1 MDKPKAHCCL
11 LLPCFLF
18 PFGLYRRYQPARLI
32 SHSGRCRGENMGSQ
46 FQHQSSFTEQSIKEI
61 TEPDLKPGD
70 LLFSSSLGVTS
81 FGIRVFSTSSVSH
94 VAIYLG
100 ENNVAEATGAGVQIV
115 SLKKAMK
122 HSDKLF
128 VLRVPDLTPQ
138 QATEITAFANKI
150 KDSGYNYRG
159 IVEFIP
165 FMVTRQMCSLNP
177 FSEDFRQQCVSGTAK
192 AQLSS
197 VGEGDKKSWFCS
209 EFVTDA
215 FAKAG
220 HPLTLAQSGWISP
233 ADLMHMRTGD
243 VSAFKPETQ
252 LQYVGHL
259 KPRDLYQGGSLCW
272 ADSVMKAGECSGFQL
287 LPPNYC
293 NLGMGKISLPYR
305 VLILWLAHRYPD

>member
-1 MDKPKAHCCL
+1 MDKPKAYYRL
-11 LLPCFLF
+11 LLTSFL
-18 PFGLYRRYQPARLI
+18 LLSACTVDISQPDSSATAVDAEAKTWAI
-32 SHSGRCRGENMGSQ
+32 K

-61 TEPDLKPGD
+61 TVPDLKPGD

-100 ENNVAEATGAGVQIV
+100 DNNVAEATGDGVQIV

-128 VLRVPDLTPQ
+128 VFSPGSYPQ

-177 FSEDFRQQCVSGTAK
+177 FSEDFRQQCVSGLAK

-197 VGEGDKKSWFCS
+197 VVEGDKKSWFCS

-233 ADLMHMRTGD
+233 ADLMHMRIGD

-259 KPRDLYQGGSLCW
+259 KPGIYI
-272 ADSVMKAGECSGFQL
+272 KAGRFVGL
-287 LPPNYC
+287 T
-293 NLGMGKISLPYR
+293 R
-305 VLILWLAHRYPD
+305 

>member
-1 MDKPKAHCCL
+1 MDKPKAYYRL
-11 LLPCFLF
+11 LLPSFL
-18 PFGLYRRYQPARLI
+18 LLSACTVDISQPDPSATAVDA
-32 SHSGRCRGENMGSQ
+32 EAKTWAVK

-61 TEPDLKPGD
+61 TAPDLKPGD

-94 VAIYLG
+94 VAIFLG
-100 ENNVAEATGAGVQIV
+100 DNNVAEAT
-115 SLKKAMK
+115 
-122 HSDKLF
+122 D
-128 VLRVPDLTPQ
+128 
-138 QATEITAFANKI
+138 ITAFANKI

-177 FSEDFRQQCVSGTAK
+177 FSEDFRQQCVSGLAK

-233 ADLMHMRTGD
+233 ADLMHMRIGD

-259 KPRDLYQGGSLCW
+259 KPGIYI
-272 ADSVMKAGECSGFQL
+272 KAGRFVGLTQ
-287 LPPNYC
+287 
-293 NLGMGKISLPYR
+293 
-305 VLILWLAHRYPD
+305 

>member
-1 MDKPKAHCCL
+1 MDKPKAYCRLFLPSFL
-11 LLPCFLF
+11 LLSACTVDIS
-18 PFGLYRRYQPARLI
+18 QPDPSATAVDA
-32 SHSGRCRGENMGSQ
+32 EAKTWAVK

-61 TEPDLKPGD
+61 TAPDLKPGD

-81 FGIRVFSTSSVSH
+81 FGIRVFSTSSV
-94 VAIYLG
+94 
-100 ENNVAEATGAGVQIV
+100 EATGAGVQIV

-138 QATEITAFANKI
+138 QATDITAFANKI

-177 FSEDFRQQCVSGTAK
+177 FSEDFRQQCVSGLAK

-233 ADLMHMRTGD
+233 ADLMHMRIGD

-259 KPRDLYQGGSLCW
+259 KPGIYI
-272 ADSVMKAGECSGFQL
+272 KAGRFVGL
-287 LPPNYC
+287 T
-293 NLGMGKISLPYR
+293 R
-305 VLILWLAHRYPD
+305 

>member
-1 MDKPKAHCCL
+1 MDKPKAYYRL
-11 LLPCFLF
+11 LLPCFL
-18 PFGLYRRYQPARLI
+18 LLSACTVDISQPDPSATAVDA
-32 SHSGRCRGENMGSQ
+32 EAKTWAVK
-46 FQHQSSFTEQSIKEI
+46 FQHQSSFTEQ
-61 TEPDLKPGD
+61 
-70 LLFSSSLGVTS
+70 SSLGVTS

-177 FSEDFRQQCVSGTAK
+177 FSEDFRQQCVSGLAK

-233 ADLMHMRTGD
+233 ADLMHMRIGD

-259 KPRDLYQGGSLCW
+259 KPGIYI
-272 ADSVMKAGECSGFQL
+272 KAGRFVGL
-287 LPPNYC
+287 T
-293 NLGMGKISLPYR
+293 R
-305 VLILWLAHRYPD
+305 

>member
-1 MDKPKAHCCL
+1 
-11 LLPCFLF
+11 
-18 PFGLYRRYQPARLI
+18 
-32 SHSGRCRGENMGSQ
+32 
-46 FQHQSSFTEQSIKEI
+46 
-61 TEPDLKPGD
+61 
-70 LLFSSSLGVTS
+70 
-81 FGIRVFSTSSVSH
+81 
-94 VAIYLG
+94 
-100 ENNVAEATGAGVQIV
+100 
-115 SLKKAMK
+115 MK

-177 FSEDFRQQCVSGTAK
+177 FSRIFANSASAAWRK
-192 AQLSS
+192 RKLSN

-233 ADLMHMRTGD
+233 ADLMHMRSGD

-252 LQYVGHL
+252 LQYIGHL
-259 KPRDLYQGGSLCW
+259 KP
-272 ADSVMKAGECSGFQL
+272 GFILKQVAL
-287 LPPNYC
+287 L
-293 NLGMGKISLPYR
+293 
-305 VLILWLAHRYPD
+305 D

>member
-1 MDKPKAHCCL
+1 MPLH
-11 LLPCFLF
+11 LPCFLV
-18 PFGLYRRYQPARLI
+18 LSACTVDISQPDSSATVVNA
-32 SHSGRCRGENMGSQ
+32 EAKTWAVK

-100 ENNVAEATGAGVQIV
+100 DNNVAEATGAGVQ
-115 SLKKAMK
+115 
-122 HSDKLF
+122 
-128 VLRVPDLTPQ
+128 
-138 QATEITAFANKI
+138 
-150 KDSGYNYRG
+150 DSGYNYRG

-177 FSEDFRQQCVSGTAK
+177 FSEDFRQQCVSGLAK

-197 VGEGDKKSWFCS
+197 MGEGDKKSWFCS

-243 VSAFKPETQ
+243 ISAFKPETQ
-252 LQYVGHL
+252 LQYIGHM
-259 KPRDLYQGGSLCW
+259 KPGIYI
-272 ADSVMKAGECSGFQL
+272 KAGRFVRL
-287 LPPNYC
+287 T
-293 NLGMGKISLPYR
+293 R
-305 VLILWLAHRYPD
+305 

>member
-1 MDKPKAHCCL
+1 MDKPKAYCRL
-11 LLPCFLF
+11 LLPCFL
-18 PFGLYRRYQPARLI
+18 LLSACTVDISQPDSSATAVDA
-32 SHSGRCRGENMGSQ
+32 EAKTWAVK

-94 VAIYLG
+94 VAIFLG
-100 ENNVAEATGAGVQIV
+100 DNNVAEATGAGVQIV

-138 QATEITAFANKI
+138 QATDITAFANKI

-177 FSEDFRQQCVSGTAK
+177 FSEDFRQQCVSGLAK

-233 ADLMHMRTGD
+233 ADLMHMRIGD

-259 KPRDLYQGGSLCW
+259 KPGIYI
-272 ADSVMKAGECSGFQL
+272 KAGRFVGL
-287 LPPNYC
+287 T
-293 NLGMGKISLPYR
+293 R
-305 VLILWLAHRYPD
+305 

>member
-1 MDKPKAHCCL
+1 MDKPKAYCRL
-11 LLPCFLF
+11 LLPCFL
-18 PFGLYRRYQPARLI
+18 LLSACTVDISQPDSSATVVNA
-32 SHSGRCRGENMGSQ
+32 EAKTWAVK
-46 FQHQSSFTEQSIKEI
+46 FQHPSSFTEQSIKEI

-100 ENNVAEATGAGVQIV
+100 DNNVAEATGAGVQIV
-115 SLKKAMK
+115 SLKKAIK

-177 FSEDFRQQCVSGTAK
+177 FSEDFRQQCVSGLAK

-243 VSAFKPETQ
+243 ISAFKPETQ
-252 LQYVGHL
+252 LQYVGHM
-259 KPRDLYQGGSLCW
+259 KHGIYI
-272 ADSVMKAGECSGFQL
+272 KAGRFVGLTQ
-287 LPPNYC
+287 
-293 NLGMGKISLPYR
+293 
-305 VLILWLAHRYPD
+305 

>member
-18 PFGLYRRYQPARLI
+18 LSACTVDISQPDSSATAVDA
-32 SHSGRCRGENMGSQ
+32 GAKTWAVK

-61 TEPDLKPGD
+61 TAPDLKPGD

-159 IVEFIP
+159 IVE
-165 FMVTRQMCSLNP
+165 L
-177 FSEDFRQQCVSGTAK
+177 
-192 AQLSS
+192 
-197 VGEGDKKSWFCS
+197 
-209 EFVTDA
+209 
-215 FAKAG
+215 
-220 HPLTLAQSGWISP
+220 
-233 ADLMHMRTGD
+233 
-243 VSAFKPETQ
+243 
-252 LQYVGHL
+252 
-259 KPRDLYQGGSLCW
+259 
-272 ADSVMKAGECSGFQL
+272 VMT
-287 LPPNYC
+287 PTY
-293 NLGMGKISLPYR
+293 
-305 VLILWLAHRYPD
+305 

>member
-1 MDKPKAHCCL
+1 MDKPKAYCRLFLPSFL
-11 LLPCFLF
+11 LLSACTVDIS
-18 PFGLYRRYQPARLI
+18 QPDPSATAVDA
-32 SHSGRCRGENMGSQ
+32 EAKTWAVK

-61 TEPDLKPGD
+61 TAPDLKPGD

-94 VAIYLG
+94 VAIFLG
-100 ENNVAEATGAGVQIV
+100 DNNVAEATGAGVQIV

-138 QATEITAFANKI
+138 QATDIT
-150 KDSGYNYRG
+150 
-159 IVEFIP
+159 
-165 FMVTRQMCSLNP
+165 
-177 FSEDFRQQCVSGTAK
+177 
-192 AQLSS
+192 
-197 VGEGDKKSWFCS
+197 
-209 EFVTDA
+209 A

-233 ADLMHMRTGD
+233 ADLMHMRIGD

-259 KPRDLYQGGSLCW
+259 KPGIYI
-272 ADSVMKAGECSGFQL
+272 KAGRFVGLTQ
-287 LPPNYC
+287 
-293 NLGMGKISLPYR
+293 
-305 VLILWLAHRYPD
+305 